1 MYRMTTGNIYRI
13 TTYYGTGFIVEVDE
27 DEDEKRALADC
38 CAELQLKGYHIT
50 SVTRIFACSRKTPR
64 VSVLSSPEYER
75 VLKEKIAREP
85 LKKELQSLR
94 SLNDIRSTADS
105 RWLPWK
111 TVSEVLTAWGKVELG
126 EKYSLYIHFSEEKEF
141 SFVVSNE
148 GDKTELV
155 DKLTALSEKYSNYKA
170 FAPTE
175 EGFLLVFGAA
185 ALGVMNEIF
194 STICNGFK
202 AKFSIAGSEGVL
214 FLSTSQTAEDTNI
227 IELPF

>member
-1 MYRMTTGNIYRI
+1 MYRMTTGKLYRI

-38 CAELQLKGYHIT
+38 CAELQLKGYHVT
-50 SVTRIFACSRKTPR
+50 SVTRIFACSRETPR
-64 VSVLSSPEYER
+64 ISVLSSPDYKR
-75 VLKEKIAREP
+75 VLKEKTAREP

-94 SLNDIRSTADS
+94 SLNDMRSTADS
-105 RWLPWK
+105 RWLPWE

-126 EKYSLYIHFSEEKEF
+126 EKYSLLIRVSGREEF
-141 SFVVSNE
+141 SFVVNSK

-170 FAPTE
+170 FASVE
-175 EGFLLVFGAA
+175 EGNLLVFGAA

-214 FLSTSQTAEDTNI
+214 FLSTLQTAENTNM